1 MKTQDILNQ
10 KHFSKEDLIAMLS
23 SEGEEQQLLFDKA
36 KKIKQLYIGNVVY
49 FRGLVEYSNVCSKNC
64 YYCGIRSEN
73 KQINRYTASDEEVL
87 QAAKLIMENRYGSM
101 VLQSG
106 ECSDEDFT
114 SRITLLIKEIKR
126 ISNNKIGI
134 TLSCGEQSE
143 SVYNQWF
150 EAGVHRYLLRIETS
164 NPQLYA
170 KWHPQNKKHNYQKR
184 VQCLEILQKIGYQVG
199 TGVMI
204 GVPFQTIENL
214 AEDLLFFKE
223 KDMDMIGMGPYL
235 IHKQTPMAD
244 YSHKLLT
251 IEQRF
256 NLSLNMI
263 ASLRILMKDVNIAAS
278 TAMQTLHPFG
288 REKAIEVG
296 ANIVMPNL
304 TPLKYRE
311 NYKLYEDKPSIN
323 EDAEETKNQLEKRIL
338 STNHTIGYDQWG
350 DSAHFENKLK
360 IKNYGFLTTK
370 AHKEMPLGIIA
381 R

>member
-1 MKTQDILNQ
+1 MSAYDVVNQ
-10 KHFSKEDLIAMLS
+10 GKLSKEDLVVLLS
-23 SEGEEQQLLFDKA
+23 SQGEQQRRLFDRA
-36 KKIKQLYIGNVVY
+36 KEIKQQHIGNIVH
-49 FRGLVEYSNVCSKNC
+49 FRGLVEYTNRCGKNC

-73 KQINRYTASDEEVL
+73 QHISRYTVSDDEVL
-87 QAAKLIMENRYGSM
+87 YAAKLVMENRYGSM

-106 ECSDEDFT
+106 ECNDKEFT
-114 SRITLLIKEIKR
+114 SHITQLIKEIKR
-126 ISNNKIGI
+126 ISNNSIGI

-143 SVYNQWF
+143 DVYNQWF
-150 EAGVHRYLLRIETS
+150 EAGAHRYLLRIESS
-164 NPQLYA
+164 NPELYA
-170 KWHPQNKKHNYQKR
+170 KLHPKNKKHDYQKR
-184 VQCLEILQKIGYQVG
+184 VQCLENLQTIGYQVG

-204 GVPFQTIENL
+204 GLPFQRIEHL

-223 KDMDMIGMGPYL
+223 KDIDMIGMGPYL
-235 IHKQTPMAD
+235 LHQETPMAN
-244 YSHKLLT
+244 HQEKLLT

-311 NYKLYEDKPSIN
+311 NYKLYEDKPSVN

-338 STNHTIGYDQWG
+338 SINHTIGYDQWG
-350 DSAHFENKLK
+350 DSMHFK
-360 IKNYGFLTTK
+360 IKV
-370 AHKEMPLGIIA
+370 HS
-381 R
+381 